1 MSTTRLTSALLCAV
15 MLTAA
20 AAAPTAAKR
29 PVPTAPAPAP
39 EERPLTAEEE
49 AASAAR
55 VAMADAHLQAEAET
69 GAGLST
75 LACVTPNS
83 TSPEA
88 TPDASIQ
95 SYCKVPSA
103 ALPVYPRDQRYGHY
117 CGPAVGQVIANY
129 AWKRSSTTNK
139 YGQRKIAG
147 WMQTDARGYTNAPEL
162 EDGLERG
169 TAGAPRRPSNWNWVV
184 TPLRDTDGDGTVAD
198 QLHGYVKSNVSY
210 SKMPLAI
217 PVKPYAYGSKY
228 RLSSWSKPV
237 GSIGHWIAAYG
248 WYANWTNSDTPGIY
262 YTDSSRDEGG
272 STGKFWDPTRHIAT
286 LIMEHTGR
294 FVW

>member
-1 MSTTRLTSALLCAV
+1 MSITRLTSALLGAV
-15 MLTAA
+15 MLTAVA
-20 AAAPTAAKR
+20 TAPAAAKR
-29 PVPTAPAPAP
+29 PVPTPTAAP

-55 VAMADAHLQAEAET
+55 VAMAEAYLLVEAES
-69 GAGLST
+69 GAELST
-75 LACVTPNS
+75 LACVTPSS

-88 TPDASIQ
+88 ASDDSTQ

-103 ALPVYPRDQRYGHY
+103 ALPVYPRDQRHAHY

-129 AWKRSSTTNK
+129 AWKMSSSSNK
-139 YGQRKIAG
+139 YSQPRIAG
-147 WMQTDARGYTNAPEL
+147 WMQTDVRGYTNAPEL
-162 EDGLERG
+162 EYGLERG

-198 QLHGYVKSNVSY
+198 QLHSYVKSNVSY

-217 PVKPYAYGSKY
+217 PVKPYAFGSKY
-228 RLSSWSKPV
+228 RLSSWSQPV
-237 GSIGHWIAAYG
+237 NSVGHWIAAYG
-248 WYANWTNSDTPGIY
+248 WYANWTNSDTPRIY
-262 YTDSSRDEGG
+262 FTDSSKHEGG
-272 STGKFWDPTRHIAT
+272 STGKFWDPTRHIAA
-286 LIMEHTGR
+286 LIMEHTRR